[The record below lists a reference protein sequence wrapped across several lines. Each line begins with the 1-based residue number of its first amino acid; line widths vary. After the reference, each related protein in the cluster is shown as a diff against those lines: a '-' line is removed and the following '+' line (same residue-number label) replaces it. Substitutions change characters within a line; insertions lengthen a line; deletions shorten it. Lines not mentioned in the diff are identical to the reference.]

1 MAGISRSSP
10 AFRNPADVFAAINEA
25 SRAIIDPVSSFTLPT
40 RLVTPTAMP
49 TSICPNLNRPMAM
62 MISLT
67 VSRLS
72 AR

>member
-25 SRAIIDPVSSFTLPT
+25 SRAIIDPVSSLTLPT
-40 RLVTPTAMP
+40 RLVTQTAIP
-49 TSICPNLNRPMAM
+49 TSICPNFSNARAM
-62 MISLT
+62 MISLA